1 MARPL
6 FFSRRRGVSCWA
18 ATKPLGW
25 RRKLVKQKHARLC
38 GTSIGNKAGAARASA
53 PTATIEQVARWWQ
66 VCSPFPLLAASQ
78 LQACRDG
85 LQRFKDWLGGPVNG
99 VADLKYRTMPHLILP
114 WAAKLARD
122 PSPGRSRGPA
132 RSRSPHLHAH
142 VLHQGAP
149 FADHRRL
156 APRLD
161 LLRPGAERGNQR
173 LDCAHRSQRGRL
185 HGSAVV
191 PARSGSCAT
200 HRASSSTV
208 SIAPAR

>member
-1 MARPL
+1 MRAFAARRLAIKPARL
-6 FFSRRRGVSCWA
+6 GQAHRRQQSNKSPDGGKTGFSR
-18 ATKPLGW
+18 
-25 RRKLVKQKHARLC
+25 
-38 GTSIGNKAGAARASA
+38 
-53 PTATIEQVARWWQ
+53 
-66 VCSPFPLLAASQ
+66 PFPLLDASQ

-85 LQRFKDWLGGPVNG
+85 LQRFEDWLGGPVNG

-161 LLRPGAERGNQR
+161 LLRPGAARGNQR